1 MEKATDNTLDIRR
14 YWREIRRLRWVYILA
29 FIAIVGLAS
38 ILVVRSMKHCESSA
52 MVLIEESTSD
62 TGSGA
67 SKGGG
72 LMGMMKMFSVGG
84 FGSSSVDNEIFLIR
98 SHDMAV
104 RTVKALGLTSTYIE
118 RDGLKKHM
126 LFPDSPVKATMP
138 QSVLDT
144 LSWPFLV
151 RVEISPDRH
160 ISAKAMRGTPLP
172 GAPLSTR

>member
-14 YWREIRRLRWVYILA
+14 YWREMRRLRWVYILA
-29 FIAIVGLAS
+29 FICIVGLAS
-38 ILVVRSMKHCESSA
+38 IYVVRSLKHCESTA

-118 RDGLKKHM
+118 RDGLKKHL
-126 LFPDSPVKATMP
+126 LFPNSPVKATMP
-138 QSVLDT
+138 QSVLD
-144 LSWPFLV
+144 LSL
-151 RVEISPDRH
+151 IH
-160 ISAKAMRGTPLP
+160 I
-172 GAPLSTR
+172 